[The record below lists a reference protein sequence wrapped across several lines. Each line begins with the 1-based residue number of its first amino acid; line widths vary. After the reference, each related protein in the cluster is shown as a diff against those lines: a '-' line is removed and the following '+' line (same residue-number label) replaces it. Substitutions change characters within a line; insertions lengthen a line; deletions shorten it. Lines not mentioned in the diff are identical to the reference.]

1 MYIISTMLEIEKI
14 VEKAKGALRALGE
27 KVLEGKRISFEEGV
41 KLFYE
46 ADLTYVA
53 SLAEYVN
60 RKKNGMFAYF
70 IVNRQINPTN
80 VCIYQCN
87 FCSFGVTKSD
97 PRAYEMSLKEILDKV
112 EETYNMG
119 GREIHIVGGIPPH
132 WKYEDYVN
140 LVREIKKA
148 FPDMI
153 IKAWTAIEIH
163 HMSKL
168 SGKSYEEILLDL
180 KSVGLD
186 AIPGGGAEIFSE
198 RVRRIIAPYKAT
210 AEEYLEVHR
219 TAHRLGIPTNAT
231 MLYGHLET
239 YEERIEHMEKLRELQ
254 DETGGF
260 QAFIP
265 LAYWPEGNRLGGK
278 RTSSVDDL
286 KTIAISRIFLD
297 NFDHIKAYWITLGEK
312 VSQLALNMGADD
324 VDGTIVEEKIVHSA
338 GARSAIGHTKDKLIK
353 LIRYAGKIPVERDTF
368 YKPIAIYP

>member
-97 PRAYEMSLKEILDKV
+97 PRAYEMSLKEILGKV

-239 YEERIEHMEKLRELQ
+239 YEERIKHMEKLRELQ